1 MGETEITLCG
11 GVPFNHGEPLQTFL
25 RIENR
30 RRSFTAA
37 LRTIRKI
44 EKNMKRLLF
53 LASLVAATLL
63 AGCSGK
69 GCPGPERNLVVS
81 GGGAADLRLGMTSRY
96 TVFGSGDYEAVS
108 SDPSVATVAV
118 DGRTLSVTGHA
129 VGRATVTLT
138 DLPSDER
145 VEIAVTVVDFYL
157 CLFVSAGTD
166 DDRTVLR
173 RNDGLFLWANDV
185 CEYRL
190 VRNTAHEWWGQ
201 FLEYDELQRGT
212 YALSDDGTTLVLT
225 SADGIGD
232 TAFAVEAGTLPPK
245 RFAAI
250 MTEGASALPE
260 EDTPLYLQL
269 TERTSGES
277 FYCRLAPELFY
288 QESASD
294 R

>member
-1 MGETEITLCG
+1 
-11 GVPFNHGEPLQTFL
+11 
-25 RIENR
+25 
-30 RRSFTAA
+30 
-37 LRTIRKI
+37 
-44 EKNMKRLLF
+44 MKRLLF

-81 GGGAADLRLGMTSRY
+81 GGGAADLRLGMTSGY

-245 RFAAI
+245 RVRRNHDRGGLGSTRGGHA
-250 MTEGASALPE
+250 ALPAT
-260 EDTPLYLQL
+260 DGTNLRRIILLPAG
-269 TERTSGES
+269 SGTVLPRVC
-277 FYCRLAPELFY
+277 FG
-288 QESASD
+288 QINT
-294 R
+294 

>member
-1 MGETEITLCG
+1 M
-11 GVPFNHGEPLQTFL
+11 
-25 RIENR
+25 
-30 RRSFTAA
+30 
-37 LRTIRKI
+37 RTIRKI

-173 RNDGLFLWANDV
+173 RNDGLFL
-185 CEYRL
+185 
-190 VRNTAHEWWGQ
+190 
-201 FLEYDELQRGT
+201 EYDELQRGT

>member
-1 MGETEITLCG
+1 MTIY
-11 GVPFNHGEPLQTFL
+11 L
-25 RIENR
+25 R
-30 RRSFTAA
+30 
-37 LRTIRKI
+37 
-44 EKNMKRLLF
+44 
-53 LASLVAATLL
+53 
-63 AGCSGK
+63 
-69 GCPGPERNLVVS
+69 
-81 GGGAADLRLGMTSRY
+81 
-96 TVFGSGDYEAVS
+96 
-108 SDPSVATVAV
+108 
-118 DGRTLSVTGHA
+118 
-129 VGRATVTLT
+129 
-138 DLPSDER
+138 LPSDER

>member
-1 MGETEITLCG
+1 MC
-11 GVPFNHGEPLQTFL
+11 
-25 RIENR
+25 
-30 RRSFTAA
+30 
-37 LRTIRKI
+37 IR
-44 EKNMKRLLF
+44 
-53 LASLVAATLL
+53 
-63 AGCSGK
+63 
-69 GCPGPERNLVVS
+69 
-81 GGGAADLRLGMTSRY
+81 
-96 TVFGSGDYEAVS
+96 
-108 SDPSVATVAV
+108 
-118 DGRTLSVTGHA
+118 
-129 VGRATVTLT
+129 
-138 DLPSDER
+138 
-145 VEIAVTVVDFYL
+145 
-157 CLFVSAGTD
+157 
-166 DDRTVLR
+166 DR
-173 RNDGLFLWANDV
+173 
-185 CEYRL
+185 YRL

-288 QESASD
+288 QESASGSEA
-294 R
+294 RFSRSSIRGRGPKIPKRCSSSPATGSEPPKGSKGRRSKPE

>member
-1 MGETEITLCG
+1 M
-11 GVPFNHGEPLQTFL
+11 
-25 RIENR
+25 
-30 RRSFTAA
+30 
-37 LRTIRKI
+37 RTIRKI

-81 GGGAADLRLGMTSRY
+81 GGGVADLRLGMTSRY

>member
-1 MGETEITLCG
+1 M
-11 GVPFNHGEPLQTFL
+11 
-25 RIENR
+25 
-30 RRSFTAA
+30 
-37 LRTIRKI
+37 RTIRKI

-118 DGRTLSVTGHA
+118 DGRTLSVTVHA

-190 VRNTAHEWWGQ
+190 VRNTAHDPRADLRRRNRRHG
-201 FLEYDELQRGT
+201 FRGGSGNAPAET
-212 YALSDDGTTLVLT
+212 VRRNHDRGGLGSTRGGHAALPATDGTNLRRIILLPAGSGTVLPRVCFGQINT
-225 SADGIGD
+225 
-232 TAFAVEAGTLPPK
+232 
-245 RFAAI
+245 
-250 MTEGASALPE
+250 
-260 EDTPLYLQL
+260 
-269 TERTSGES
+269 
-277 FYCRLAPELFY
+277 
-288 QESASD
+288 
-294 R
+294 

>member
-1 MGETEITLCG
+1 M
-11 GVPFNHGEPLQTFL
+11 
-25 RIENR
+25 
-30 RRSFTAA
+30 
-37 LRTIRKI
+37 RTIRKI

-201 FLEYDELQRGT
+201 FLEYD
-212 YALSDDGTTLVLT
+212 
-225 SADGIGD
+225 
-232 TAFAVEAGTLPPK
+232 
-245 RFAAI
+245 
-250 MTEGASALPE
+250 
-260 EDTPLYLQL
+260 
-269 TERTSGES
+269 
-277 FYCRLAPELFY
+277 
-288 QESASD
+288 
-294 R
+294 

>member
-1 MGETEITLCG
+1 LRRGALGED
-11 GVPFNHGEPLQTFL
+11 FAYTFQFRFQAGTPHTQIVQQETGHAQGHL
-25 RIENR
+25 A
-30 RRSFTAA
+30 FAA
-37 LRTIRKI
+37 EGALY
-44 EKNMKRLLF
+44 
-53 LASLVAATLL
+53 AHAAQAVGL
-63 AGCSGK
+63 AGK
-69 GCPGPERNLVVS
+69 GRVDEDAQIRVDGTGDGHHFPGRD
-81 GGGAADLRLGMTSRY
+81 GRGRKQQGLRLCQTGLAQH
-96 TVFGSGDYEAVS
+96 FGLGG
-108 SDPSVATVAV
+108 VAV

>member
-1 MGETEITLCG
+1 M
-11 GVPFNHGEPLQTFL
+11 
-25 RIENR
+25 
-30 RRSFTAA
+30 
-37 LRTIRKI
+37 RTIRKI

-108 SDPSVATVAV
+108 SDPSVATGAV

-245 RFAAI
+245 RFAEA
-250 MTEGASALPE
+250 
-260 EDTPLYLQL
+260 Y
-269 TERTSGES
+269 
-277 FYCRLAPELFY
+277 
-288 QESASD
+288 SASD
-294 R
+294 ASRYPPLGFSRKSPAHGSGHTLLW

>member
-1 MGETEITLCG
+1 M
-11 GVPFNHGEPLQTFL
+11 
-25 RIENR
+25 
-30 RRSFTAA
+30 
-37 LRTIRKI
+37 RTIRKI

-185 CEYRL
+185 CEY
-190 VRNTAHEWWGQ
+190 
-201 FLEYDELQRGT
+201 DELQRGT